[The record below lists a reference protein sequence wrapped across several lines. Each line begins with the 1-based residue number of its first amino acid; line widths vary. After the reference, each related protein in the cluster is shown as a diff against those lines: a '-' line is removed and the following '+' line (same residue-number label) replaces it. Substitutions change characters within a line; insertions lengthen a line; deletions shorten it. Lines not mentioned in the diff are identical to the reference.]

1 MTNRQKGNQI
11 INKIAQLL
19 AQLSPAEYLDY
30 IIETHYIKYQEMNIL
45 LSIYDTDSR
54 LKFASSAIAKLF
66 KIKTE
71 EYNYGGLP
79 SNVAYLDEIKD
90 YVLFHEKMIKEC
102 LETKRCCAM
111 IIFEKFR
118 GVIGS
123 MHSRY
128 DPLFDYNGNICG
140 VTLRSFDVTNLIWG
154 LFESTNNEIGN
165 QIYDLSKLTRR
176 QQEILFLSAINHTQI
191 EISEMLKIDRG
202 SVSKTISNI
211 CKKFG
216 FEHHSINFLVN
227 TLGRKYIIQNI
238 DIPSQLS
245 KPFIIKLDHD
255 KSDGVYKIIDWTKI
269 SY

>member
-1 MTNRQKGNQI
+1 
-11 INKIAQLL
+11 
-19 AQLSPAEYLDY
+19 
-30 IIETHYIKYQEMNIL
+30 MNIL
-45 LSIYDTDSR
+45 LSVYDTESR
-54 LKFASSAIAKLF
+54 LKFASSAIARLF
-66 KIKTE
+66 NIRSE

-79 SNVAYLDEIKD
+79 SNVSYINEVKD
-90 YVLFHEKMIKEC
+90 YILFHEKMIKEC
-102 LETKRCCAM
+102 LETKRCCAL
-111 IIFEKFR
+111 IAFEKFR

-154 LFESTNNEIGN
+154 IFESVDNGISN
-165 QIYDLSKLTRR
+165 QTYDLSKLTLR
-176 QQEILFLSAINHTQI
+176 QQEILFLSATSHTQI
-191 EISEMLKIDRG
+191 EISKMLKIDRG

-216 FEHHSINFLVN
+216 FEHHSINFLIE

-238 DIPSQLS
+238 DIPPQLS
-245 KPFIIKLDHD
+245 KPFIVKLDHD
-255 KSDGVYKIIDWTKI
+255 SSDGIYKIKDWTKI